1 MEVPVKKMT
10 KKTIA
15 ASTATILVFALAGT
29 LAAHHSLSEF
39 DTTTAVNA
47 KGVIVLFDRVNPH
60 SILFVDE
67 ESARGHIQ
75 RWAVDGPGALQL
87 TRMGIDREALK
98 VGDVVE
104 VCGYVT
110 RPGVESQRTVSME
123 PINWGGLKS
132 ISGRRIT
139 GEFLVTP
146 DGQKRSWSDY
156 GAHKCFGPDYHDI
169 HTK

>member
-1 MEVPVKKMT
+1 MKKKT

-15 ASTATILVFALAGT
+15 AATATILMLALAGP

-39 DTTTAVNA
+39 DTTTAVRV

-67 ESARGHIQ
+67 EYANGKIQ

-87 TRMGIDREALK
+87 TRMGIDKEALK
-98 VGDVVE
+98 AGDVIE
-104 VCGYVT
+104 VCGYAT
-110 RPGVESQRTVSME
+110 RPGVESQRNVSVE
-123 PINWGGLKS
+123 PINFLGQKT
-132 ISGRRIT
+132 ISGRRLT
-139 GEFLVTP
+139 GEVLVGP
-146 DGQKRSWSDY
+146 DGEKRTWLDY
-156 GAHKCFGPDYHDI
+156 GQHKCLGADYHDI

>member
-1 MEVPVKKMT
+1 MKKKT
-10 KKTIA
+10 KKTIVA
-15 ASTATILVFALAGT
+15 AIATILMLALAGP

-39 DTTTAVNA
+39 DTTTAVRV

-67 ESARGHIQ
+67 EHANGKIQ

-87 TRMGIDREALK
+87 TRMGIDKEAFK
-98 VGDVVE
+98 AGDVIE
-104 VCGYVT
+104 VCGYAT
-110 RPGVESQRTVSME
+110 RPGVETQRTVSME

-132 ISGRRIT
+132 ITGQRLT
-139 GEFLVTP
+139 GEVLVTP

>member
-1 MEVPVKKMT
+1 MK
-10 KKTIA
+10 KKTEKKIA
-15 ASTATILVFALAGT
+15 AAIATILTLALAGP
-29 LAAHHSLSEF
+29 LAAHHSLSDF
-39 DTTTAVNA
+39 DTTTAVRV

-67 ESARGHIQ
+67 ERASGQIQ

-87 TRMGIDREALK
+87 TRMGIDKEAFK
-98 VGDVVE
+98 AGDVIE

-123 PINWGGLKS
+123 PINLGGLKS
-132 ISGRRIT
+132 ISGRRLT
-139 GEFLVTP
+139 GEVLVSP
-146 DGQKRSWSDY
+146 DGQKRQWLDY
-156 GAHKCFGPDYHDI
+156 GAHKCFGPDYHDL

>member
-1 MEVPVKKMT
+1 MKKKT

-15 ASTATILVFALAGT
+15 AATATILMLALAGP

-39 DTTTAVNA
+39 DTTTAVRV
-47 KGVIVLFDRVNPH
+47 KGVIVLFDLVNPH

-67 ESARGHIQ
+67 EHANGKIQ

-87 TRMGIDREALK
+87 TRMGIDKEALK
-98 VGDVVE
+98 AGDVIE

-110 RPGVESQRTVSME
+110 RPGVESQRSVSTE
-123 PINWGGLKS
+123 PINFLGLKS
-132 ISGRRIT
+132 ISGRRLT
-139 GEFLVTP
+139 GEVLVSP
-146 DGQKRSWSDY
+146 DGQKRQWLDY
-156 GAHKCFGPDYHDI
+156 GAHKCFGPDYHDL

>member
-1 MEVPVKKMT
+1 MKKKT

-15 ASTATILVFALAGT
+15 AATATILMLALAGP

-39 DTTTAVNA
+39 DTTTAVRV

-67 ESARGHIQ
+67 EYANGKIQ

-87 TRMGIDREALK
+87 TRMGIDKEALK
-98 VGDVVE
+98 AGDVIE

-123 PINWGGLKS
+123 PINWGSLKS
-132 ISGRRIT
+132 ITGQRLT
-139 GEFLVTP
+139 GEVLVSP
-146 DGQKRSWSDY
+146 DGQKRPWLDY
-156 GAHKCFGPDYHDI
+156 GQHKCLGPDYHDI
-169 HTK
+169 HAK